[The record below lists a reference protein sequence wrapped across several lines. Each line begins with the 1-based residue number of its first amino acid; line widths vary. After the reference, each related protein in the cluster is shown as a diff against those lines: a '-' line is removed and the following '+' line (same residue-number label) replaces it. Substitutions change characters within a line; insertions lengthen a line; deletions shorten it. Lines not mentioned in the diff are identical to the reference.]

1 MHRPLRKILYI
12 DDDEDLLEMV
22 KLSLEEVGG
31 YTVIVCADG
40 LEGVRLASDWQPDL
54 ILLDM
59 NMPEMDGPAT
69 LHQLK
74 NSAAAHIPVVFLSA
88 SRCEEYLSLGAAGTL
103 KKPFDPMLLAGQVAE
118 LWHSVSIYSGAFA
131 L

>member
-1 MHRPLRKILYI
+1 MSRPLRKILYI
-12 DDDEDLLEMV
+12 DDDGDLLEMV
-22 KLSLEEVGG
+22 KLSLEELGG

-40 LEGVRLASDWQPDL
+40 LEGVRLAIEWQPDL

-69 LHQLK
+69 LQRLK
-74 NSAAAHIPVVFLSA
+74 GSPAAHIPAVFLSA
-88 SRCEEYLSLGAAGTL
+88 SRCEDYLVLGAAGIL
-103 KKPFDPMLLAGQVAE
+103 AKPFDPMQLAGQVADM
-118 LWHSVSIYSGAFA
+118 WHSVSVYSGALA